1 MHFGHVFLST
11 DHDILF
17 QNEFN
22 TKPIFTLFTLLLM
35 SYGDQSRQQAMIMT
49 YMQFDLNA
57 LKEQVHFN
65 KLPSASF

>member
-17 QNEFN
+17 ENEFI
-22 TKPIFTLFTLLLM
+22 TKPIFTLFTLFLM
-35 SYGDQSRQQAMIMT
+35 SYGDQSRQQAIIMT

-57 LKEQVHFN
+57 LKEQVCPLKCPN
-65 KLPSASF
+65 